1 MFNSAPQGRPRR
13 RSLRIFYAP
22 RLVRGAVR
30 APLTDL
36 SVKGKPPTGGAV
48 RASRLREQAA
58 EVARR
63 KARQRPR
70 LCRAHTQYVSPPL
83 MPFFFAGVF
92 FCFRVRRA
100 AVLRLFRGYTGLP
113 IFPHIGLK
121 QPQNVGKVFPT
132 GEKKAVLPEIAALIF
147 PTLCGKMCSWG
158 KCRKPGFSKMW
169 GNCFAACGG
178 VFRACICPAGAPLR
192 GIAGRE
198 KIGPERRTVPGFFF
212 SGHKPLCDRQARTRF

>member
-13 RSLRIFYAP
+13 RSLRVFLCSEACP
-22 RLVRGAVR
+22 RSVR

-48 RASRLREQAA
+48 RVSRLREPAA

-63 KARQRPR
+63 KAGQRPR

-83 MPFFFAGVF
+83 MPFFLAGVF
-92 FCFRVRRA
+92 FSFHVRRA
-100 AVLRLFRGYTGLP
+100 AVLRRFRGYTELP

-121 QPQNVGKVFPT
+121 QSQNVGKVFPT
-132 GEKKAVLPEIAALIF
+132 GENTPISPEIAALNF
-147 PTLCGKMCSWG
+147 PTFCGKVCSWG

-178 VFRACICPAGAPLR
+178 VLPRLYLSGR
-192 GIAGRE
+192 G
-198 KIGPERRTVPGFFF
+198 P
-212 SGHKPLCDRQARTRF
+212 S

>member
-1 MFNSAPQGRPRR
+1 MF
-13 RSLRIFYAP
+13 FYAP

-83 MPFFFAGVF
+83 MPFFLAEVF
-92 FCFRVRRA
+92 FGFRVRRA
-100 AVLRLFRGYTGLP
+100 AVLRRFGGY
-113 IFPHIGLK
+113 IVISDFPHIGLK
-121 QPQNVGKVFPT
+121 QPQNVGKVFPS
-132 GEKKAVLPEIAALIF
+132 GENEAVLPEIAALIF

-178 VFRACICPAGAPLR
+178 VLPRLYLSGR
-192 GIAGRE
+192 G
-198 KIGPERRTVPGFFF
+198 P
-212 SGHKPLCDRQARTRF
+212 S